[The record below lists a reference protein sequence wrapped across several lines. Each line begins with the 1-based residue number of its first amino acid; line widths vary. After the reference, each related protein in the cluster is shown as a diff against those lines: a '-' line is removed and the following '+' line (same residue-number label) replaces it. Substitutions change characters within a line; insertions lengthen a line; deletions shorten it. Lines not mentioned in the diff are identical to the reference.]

1 MKSFVKRIMNDD
13 WASIQTDVEQMAAKK
28 VKDRVENKKYEVLA
42 KMNNINVE
50 KQKEIMSIK

>member
-1 MKSFVKRIMNDD
+1 MNDD